1 MFFHKWDADI
11 RQTLYIAFFVICGIV
26 GITDVAYYEIW
37 IIDKDSAGDTL
48 RKAIRGMAETGGAL
62 FLLGLITE
70 GMAELMVMAMRK
82 IQRAREE
89 GREEGREEERATI
102 VRSMK
107 TQGIPEETI
116 RAIID
121 NIADKKKGDR

>member
-1 MFFHKWDADI
+1 
-11 RQTLYIAFFVICGIV
+11 
-26 GITDVAYYEIW
+26 
-37 IIDKDSAGDTL
+37 
-48 RKAIRGMAETGGAL
+48 MAETGGAL

-116 RAIID
+116 RAIIN
-121 NIADKKKGDR
+121 NIAEKKGNR

>member
-1 MFFHKWDADI
+1 MFFHNWDADV
-11 RQTLYIAFFVICGIV
+11 RQALYIAFFVICGIV
-26 GITDVAYYEIW
+26 GITYVAYYEIW

-89 GREEGREEERATI
+89 GREEERATI

-121 NIADKKKGDR
+121 NIADKKKGAR